1 MDRST
6 SIFPKSKIS
15 LKKLKNYDM
24 KIIKKMQDIRFNSEK
39 TVLNSSLAYRHY
51 RRL

>member
-24 KIIKKMQDIRFNSEK
+24 KIIKKDARYQIQFRENSTK
-39 TVLNSSLAYRHY
+39 FFSDLSPL
-51 RRL
+51 